1 MIKKL
6 IYKLLNTKVLILDNA
21 LVFYIVE
28 VKDNSLFTEVNFRY
42 TASYGNQITAT
53 DIYELDDK
61 VTLNHVLS
69 IYKELTNYY
78 NGVLKIN
85 E

>member
-1 MIKKL
+1 M
-6 IYKLLNTKVLILDNA
+6 
-21 LVFYIVE
+21 
-28 VKDNSLFTEVNFRY
+28 FTEVNFRY
-42 TASYGNQITAT
+42 TASYGNQIKAT
-53 DIYELDDK
+53 DTYELDDK
-61 VTLNHVLS
+61 VTLDHVLS